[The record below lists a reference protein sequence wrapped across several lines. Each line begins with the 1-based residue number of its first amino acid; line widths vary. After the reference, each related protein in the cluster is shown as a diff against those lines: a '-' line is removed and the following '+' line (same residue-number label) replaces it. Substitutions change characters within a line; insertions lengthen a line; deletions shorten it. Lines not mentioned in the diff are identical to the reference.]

1 MNKDINKIVPSKNEL
16 KIGTGSKTKV
26 LTFRVD
32 TELYNWIAKTSKEYN
47 MSPADFC
54 RSILFLS
61 SKKGDK

>member
-32 TELYNWIAKTSKEYN
+32 TELYN
-47 MSPADFC
+47 
-54 RSILFLS
+54 
-61 SKKGDK
+61 